1 MSESRYQIIQQY
13 RSKIWQVNSPVIL
26 IASNLLYD
34 RLSNHFFAQAKFQ
47 NISDKTIA
55 SMSVKVSSFNDT
67 HIKVEET
74 EFVYVGLEAG
84 IDSLFAD
91 KSPLQLQKD
100 GIRQISIQICW
111 VEFADL
117 TRWRAKTPIQFEE
130 IPEQRMLKSLLDNDR
145 QYRFFVKETGCE
157 QAKELIMNPN
167 YWICCCGALNG
178 SEHTS
183 CRKCGRDLSLL
194 KRFAFKDALI
204 SEIERDKSQRRI
216 KQKKAAATVA
226 KAASKGGTS
235 LLTLLRNACKKT
247 NDPVK
252 ALFKVFGI
260 LVVSLLAICLLVY
273 GGAILSVR
281 NDISKGNIDHA
292 ERKLTVLSLFSNQD
306 DNFNKCTAARIEKA
320 ISEQDISAAGK
331 YLNKLPSNYK
341 GYEKYNEQY
350 LELKYEP
357 LYQEAMRLISKRSFD
372 KVKPILEKM
381 PDYKDARQYCAYSCA
396 SSLERSAIGYS
407 GSNPDTKAQ
416 KYRDASQYYLKCD
429 GFLDADEAYQ
439 RCLYQ
444 GAVCYINRWRFTEG
458 KKMLEALMKTTLSSE
473 WRVKGE
479 QLNSEVDSLEEAA
492 KNERLISEKAS
503 EDANRRLQN
512 TLISM
517 QGVYKDSDAPSYIK
531 IYGNN
536 LYHVLVSLE
545 APKDTDFEYVGRIEM
560 INDSII
566 GCRNFFGVIHISFDI
581 TQGVKRI
588 EISHPNN
595 KYGQYAGL
603 YIEV

>member
-13 RSKIWQVNSPVIL
+13 RSKIWQVDSPVIL

-34 RLSNHFFAQAKFQ
+34 RLSSHFFAQTKFQ

-55 SMSVKVSSFNDT
+55 SMSVKVSSFNDI
-67 HIKVEET
+67 HVKIEET

-84 IDSLFAD
+84 IDSFFAD

-130 IPEQRMLKSLLDNDR
+130 IPEQRMLKSLLDNDK

-167 YWICCCGALNG
+167 YWICCCGALND

-204 SEIERDKSQRRI
+204 SEIERNKSQRRI
-216 KQKKAAATVA
+216 KQKEAAATVA

-331 YLNKLPSNYK
+331 YLNKLPSNYE

-372 KVKPILEKM
+372 KAIPILGKM

-407 GSNPDTKAQ
+407 GSNPDAKAQ
-416 KYRDASQYYLKCD
+416 KYRDASQYYLKCE

-444 GAVCYINRWRFTEG
+444 GAVCYINRNRFTEG
-458 KKMLEALMKTTLSSE
+458 KKMLEALMNTTLSSE

-517 QGVYKDSDAPSYIK
+517 QGIYKNSDAPSYIK

-536 LYHVLVSLE
+536 LYHVMVSLE

-560 INDSII
+560 ISDSII
-566 GCRNFFGVIHISFDI
+566 GCRNFFGVIHISFDN
-581 TQGVKRI
+581 TQGAKRI
-588 EISHPNN
+588 EISQPNSE
-595 KYGQYAGL
+595 YYAGT
-603 YIEV
+603 YIET